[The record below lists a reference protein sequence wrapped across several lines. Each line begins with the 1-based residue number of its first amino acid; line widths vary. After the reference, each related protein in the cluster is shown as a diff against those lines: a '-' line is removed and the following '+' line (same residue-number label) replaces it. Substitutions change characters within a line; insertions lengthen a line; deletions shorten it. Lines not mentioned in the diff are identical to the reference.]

1 MGCRMSDLEKILWTT
16 AGTIIGG
23 VVVLVMGQV
32 VTRLFIEPIYELKRT
47 VGNIAH
53 ALIFHAPNYG
63 KQEVRD
69 FLRQKAS
76 DLLARACGVPFYPVV
91 WFVSVGMIPSKRSI
105 LKANRALIGL
115 ANNPEDAPTCRRK
128 VCKALGLN
136 LGFSDIEVK
145 DGT

>member
-1 MGCRMSDLEKILWTT
+1 MSDLEKILWTT

-69 FLRQKAS
+69 FFRQKAS

-105 LKANRALIGL
+105 LKAHRALISL
-115 ANNPEDAPTCRRK
+115 SNCPA
-128 VCKALGLN
+128 
-136 LGFSDIEVK
+136 I
-145 DGT
+145 